1 MVGIADGFVGFVG
14 GRWLVVGGSGFV
26 GFVNAIALLVVDG
39 FVGFVG
45 GRWLVVLGLWVL
57 LSWVVGFM
65 GSVQFFLLL

>member
-1 MVGIADGFVGFVG
+1 M
-14 GRWLVVGGSGFV
+14 VGGSGFV

-45 GRWLVVLGLWVL
+45 GRWLVVVGFLWVL